1 MANSVS
7 VSAPGKQTREVP
19 FAPGNTVAELLQ
31 AADAKLGSQQTV
43 LLDGKPVTPE
53 TPVQQP
59 GRLTVTDK
67 RKNG

>member
-1 MANSVS
+1 MASSVL
-7 VSAPGKQTREVP
+7 VSARGTRTNVPFEPGK
-19 FAPGNTVAELLQ
+19 TVAELLQ
-31 AADAKLGSQQTV
+31 AANASVTPQQMV

-53 TPVQQP
+53 TPVQKP

>member
-7 VSAPGKQTREVP
+7 VSAQGTQTSVP
-19 FAPGNTVAELLQ
+19 FEQGKTDAELLQ
-31 AADAKLGSQQTV
+31 AANTHVGSQQTV

-53 TPVQQP
+53 TPLQKP